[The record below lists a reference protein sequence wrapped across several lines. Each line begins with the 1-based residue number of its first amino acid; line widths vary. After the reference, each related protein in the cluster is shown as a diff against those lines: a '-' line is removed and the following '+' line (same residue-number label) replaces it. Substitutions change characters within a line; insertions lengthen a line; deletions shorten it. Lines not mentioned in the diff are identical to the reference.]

1 MRKTSLLIAI
11 FVLLSTTAAMATD
24 VVIVKP
30 VVGITCKSSVWSPD
44 GKSIA
49 FAAQPA
55 YGAPIIMLATP
66 AGGTWECRPLVKD
79 AFAPVWSP
87 DSKQIACHNNGM
99 VIVTVATGKVRRL
112 STDMPD
118 NVWTAQAW
126 SPNGRY
132 LLYALS
138 GIAGPREFVMDLK
151 TGKNAGTSVG
161 EGGAWTNAGKLISW
175 NCAEG
180 DAAWIKLN
188 DVAGGA
194 SRVLLKGSCARGAF
208 TPKGDAYAYLW
219 LMPSASTGEGIYKI
233 DLKSCKLAK
242 MLALRSEEVIW
253 SKDGTQFATVSKL
266 IPKAG
271 AEPEMN
277 LYVGNSKNWY
287 FKVVSKGLA
296 SPNVI
301 GSAISW
307 SPDGKSVAC
316 ATADGGL
323 KIVKL

>member
-1 MRKTSLLIAI
+1 MRKTSVLIAI
-11 FVLLSTTAAMATD
+11 FVLLSTAAAIAAD

-30 VVGITCKSSVWSPD
+30 AEGTTCKSPVWSPD

-49 FAAQPA
+49 YVAQAAK
-55 YGAPIIMLATP
+55 GAPSIMLAT
-66 AGGTWECRPLVKD
+66 AGAWKTRVLVKG
-79 AFAPVWSP
+79 AFAPIWSP
-87 DSKQIACHNNGM
+87 DSTQIACHNNGM

-112 STDMPD
+112 STDSPD

-138 GIAGPREFVMDLK
+138 GIAGPQDYVMDLK
-151 TGKNAGTSVG
+151 TGKNLNLSPGI
-161 EGGAWTNAGKLISW
+161 GGAWTNAGKLISW

-180 DAAWIKLN
+180 DAAWTKLN
-188 DVAGGA
+188 DVGGA
-194 SRVLLKGSCARGAF
+194 SRVLVKGSCARGAF
-208 TPKGDAYAYLW
+208 TPKGDLFAYLW

-233 DLKSCKLAK
+233 DLKSGKLSK
-242 MLALRSEEVIW
+242 MIALRSEEVIW
-253 SKDGTQFATVSKL
+253 SKDGAQFAAVSKL
-266 IPKAG
+266 IPKKG

-277 LYVGNSKNWY
+277 LYVGNTKNWY

-296 SPNVI
+296 SPNLI

-307 SPDGKSVAC
+307 SPDSKSVAC